1 MTTMSGLQLEW
12 LPGEYS
18 ICRLEP
24 GPPPEWATGGYLWAI
39 SGSEDELSVLTESDR
54 VPAGVR
60 HEAGWVGLKVAGP
73 LDFALTGVLSS
84 LAEPLARAGV
94 SIFALSTFD
103 TDYLL
108 VRQWQRARA
117 AEALGAA
124 GHHVQ
129 SP

>member
-1 MTTMSGLQLEW
+1 MTLITGLQLEW
-12 LPGEYS
+12 LPGDFA

-24 GPPPEWATGGYLWAI
+24 GPAPQWATRGAFWAI
-39 SGSEDELSVLTESDR
+39 TRTEDELSVVVEGGC
-54 VPAGVR
+54 VPAGVKS
-60 HEAGWVGLKVAGP
+60 EVGWACLRVVGP

-108 VRQWQRARA
+108 VRQWQRAEA
-117 AEALGAA
+117 AEALRAA
-124 GHHVQ
+124 GHRLQ
-129 SP
+129 SS